1 MRGPC
6 RICEAPY
13 HERQQ
18 VSTRE
23 VSLAVTEY
31 IIFNLSLVLGDTST
45 NYASSVGM

>member
-23 VSLAVTEY
+23 VSLAVMEGINY
-31 IIFNLSLVLGDTST
+31 NLSLVL
-45 NYASSVGM
+45 